1 MLYYNDRNG
10 DTDVSFL
17 KGNPMLTSKQIR
29 SIADDEAKAKY
40 FALGG
45 SITFCKASKK
55 QIKTFGSKGAR
66 FQRGAKA
73 NTLRSAGYAKASG

>member
-1 MLYYNDRNG
+1 
-10 DTDVSFL
+10 
-17 KGNPMLTSKQIR
+17 MLTISKEIQTIK
-29 SIADDEAKAKY
+29 DEKAKAKY

-45 SITFCKASKK
+45 TITLCKAGTKRV
-55 QIKTFGSKGAR
+55 KTFGSKGAR